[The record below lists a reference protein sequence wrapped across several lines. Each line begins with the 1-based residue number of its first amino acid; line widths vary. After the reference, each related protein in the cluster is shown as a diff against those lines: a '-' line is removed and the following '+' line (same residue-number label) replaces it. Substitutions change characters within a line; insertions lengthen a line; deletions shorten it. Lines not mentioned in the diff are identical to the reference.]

1 MQPGSNRG
9 IGIGTL
15 LARNWW
21 TVALRGA
28 IGILF
33 GLALLI
39 WPGISLRVLVVL
51 FGLFTI
57 LGGTFT
63 AIVMLREF
71 STYRRWWLFLIEGL
85 FGIAAGVV
93 ALLWPDITGLILLYL
108 IAAWAIVTGLLEI
121 IVAFQLRQQL
131 QGEWLLVLAGI
142 VSVVF
147 GVLLTVWPV
156 AGALAILIFLGAY
169 AIFYGVMLLIVAYRL
184 RNWNKQEP
192 STRL

>member
-1 MQPGSNRG
+1 MQPGSNL
-9 IGIGTL
+9 GIGTL

-28 IGILF
+28 LAILF

-39 WPGISLRVLVVL
+39 WPGISLRVLVAL
-51 FGLFTI
+51 FGLFAI
-57 LGGTFT
+57 VGGAFT
-63 AIVMLREF
+63 AIVMLRELGA
-71 STYRRWWLFLIEGL
+71 YRRWWLFLIEGL

-131 QGEWLLVLAGI
+131 QGEWLLVIAGI

-156 AGALAILIFLGAY
+156 AGALAILVFLGAY

-184 RNWNKQEP
+184 RNWNKREP
-192 STRL
+192 PTTL

>member
-1 MQPGSNRG
+1 MQPGSNL
-9 IGIGTL
+9 GIGTL

-28 IGILF
+28 IAILF

-39 WPGISLRVLVVL
+39 WPTISLRVLVVL
-51 FGLFTI
+51 FGLFAI
-57 LGGTFT
+57 VGGAFT
-63 AIVMLREF
+63 AIVMLREANA
-71 STYRRWWLFLIEGL
+71 YKRWWLFLLEGL
-85 FGIAAGVV
+85 FGIAAGVI
-93 ALLWPDITGLILLYL
+93 ALFWPGITGLILLYL
-108 IAAWAIVTGLLEI
+108 IAAWAIVTGLFEI

-156 AGALAILIFLGAY
+156 AGALAILVFLGAY

-184 RNWNKQEP
+184 RNWHKQEP
-192 STRL
+192 PTTL